1 MTNCCNLLTKISF
14 AHMLSK
20 CPSVPSSYNVPLN
33 SGIGLFTGFV
43 HSHAGRIVQGLSRVL
58 NESDSDRSELFVS
71 KWNVPQEVG
80 RGRRIWCR
88 AAEGCN
94 CDLWLTQRLCRQ
106 RCVVLAS
113 GSCSPLC
120 SCWPFS
126 PQFGGCRWLNQIGCV
141 VRCCRGWC

>member
-33 SGIGLFTGFV
+33 LGIGLFTGFV

-80 RGRRIWCR
+80 RGRRVWCR

-94 CDLWLTQRLCRQ
+94 CDLWLTH
-106 RCVVLAS
+106 AYA
-113 GSCSPLC
+113 GSAV
-120 SCWPFS
+120 SCWPVAAVLHSARAGLFLPNS
-126 PQFGGCRWLNQIGCV
+126 AV
-141 VRCCRGWC
+141 VDG